1 MSAELFRLL
10 GNVLRVGT
18 VTEIDVDSWRVR
30 VNSGELNTDWLRW
43 QATRAGAF
51 SIWIPPSVG
60 EQVLMGCIGGNPET
74 AVILGSLYSDE
85 NPAPGSSIN
94 ELVIKAPDGATLRYD
109 AGAGALE
116 ANGMKTARI
125 VASVGVTLETP
136 VVECTDHLVAK
147 TFSFTEGGNMKG
159 NVNHSGGA
167 FKSNDVQVDSHS
179 HGGVM
184 SGPSWTVGTK

>member
-1 MSAELFRLL
+1 MTAELFRLL

-51 SIWIPPSVG
+51 NVWIPPSVG

-74 AVILGSLYSDE
+74 AVIIGSLYSDE

-94 ELVIKAPDGATLRYD
+94 ELVIKAPDGATVRYD
-109 AGAGALE
+109 AAAGALE
-116 ANGMKTARI
+116 ASGMKTARI
-125 VASVGVTLETP
+125 VASVGVTLDTP
-136 VVECTDHLVAK
+136 IVECTKHLVAK
-147 TFSFTEGGNMKG
+147 TFSFTEGGKMTG
-159 NVNHSGGA
+159 NVDHQGGA
-167 FKSNDVQVDSHS
+167 FKSNGVQVDDHA
-179 HGGVM
+179 HGAVE
-184 SGPSWTVGTK
+184 SGESWTDGTK